1 MDRRASRRG
10 DRSGHI
16 SWRAALVATLLLVAL
31 LTGGAA
37 IFEGGTD
44 IVIAGYGGGP
54 SVSSVSPHVGPTA
67 GGTTVTITGT
77 GFTGATGVKFGST
90 NAASFAVSSATAI
103 TAIAPP
109 WTGGPDGGWGSI
121 SVTTPT
127 GTSLV
132 SSGDGY
138 RYIPP
143 YAVEV
148 LNDQP
153 RVYWRFGETS
163 GTTANDLSGHW
174 LNGTYSAVSLGHP
187 GALPGDP
194 STAMGVGQGD
204 LNPPTTPTVV
214 AYRVSKGL
222 PSGAAPRTIEFW
234 YRTALAQPAGSL
246 VSYGGDSSH
255 TPFDIQ
261 LEGGGTEIA
270 VSGGTAVARAKLPEP
285 LAARSAVIPAG
296 SGNTFTYWT
305 GAWHLI
311 DVTYDGKQLTVYED
325 GKAVG
330 PAIAD
335 PGVMTAL
342 GYPLAVGDTAGDYQ
356 EFALY
361 PTALTA
367 GRILAHFNAASTPVV
382 FSGKSGP
389 RVTAIWP
396 DEAANDLDQKV
407 TVYGTGFTSGA
418 QVKFGGTLA
427 RSTTF
432 VSASKLEAELP
443 VFSLS
448 QAGAAKVTVVNH
460 GTSNSLPFF
469 IWTHPIGEL
478 TMDLAPTAP
487 HPGLNSCT
495 ASVLG
500 TVSGGVISSAGH
512 CAKEALTTT
521 DGAAWAYAPGYSG
534 GVCLS
539 TGEHGATTDLTT
551 MFGCGFAPEGIWT
564 AAKSNSKVSPK
575 CTCES
580 TPEYDWSFIKPDHSS
595 SGKTIQEAISDGQFN
610 DVLSAG
616 FNQPIGELWTAFGQ
630 RGLALENCSGIASN
644 SGHGGYIDLAPKP
657 TPCETVLKPGASGG
671 PWIDERGYVGAVTV
685 DEVDANDTSEY
696 GVGAYFDSEVEAE
709 VDALTGGTT

>member
-10 DRSGHI
+10 DRSGQVR
-16 SWRAALVATLLLVAL
+16 WRAALTATLLLVVL

-37 IFEGGTD
+37 VFEGGTD

-54 SVSSVSPHVGPTA
+54 SISSVSPHAGPTT

-77 GFTGATGVKFGST
+77 GFAGATAVKFGTT
-90 NAASFAVSSATAI
+90 NATSFAVNSATAI
-103 TAIAPP
+103 TAVAPP
-109 WTGGPDGGWGSI
+109 WTGGPDGGWI
-121 SVTTPT
+121 NTSVTTPT

-132 SSGDGY
+132 APGDGY
-138 RYIPP
+138 RFIPP

-153 RVYWRFGETS
+153 RVYWRFNETK
-163 GTTANDLSGHW
+163 GTVANDFSDHGRV
-174 LNGTYSAVSLGHP
+174 GTYSAVSLGHP
-187 GALPGDP
+187 GALTGDP

-204 LNPPTTPTVV
+204 LNPPTSPTVV
-214 AYRVSKGL
+214 AYRVSSGL
-222 PSGAAPRTIEFW
+222 PSGATPRTIEFW
-234 YRTALAQPAGSL
+234 YRTALAQPGGSL

-330 PAIAD
+330 AAIPD
-335 PGVMTAL
+335 PGVTTTL
-342 GYPLAVGDTAGDYQ
+342 GYPLVVGGTAGDYQ

-367 GRILAHFNAASTPVV
+367 SRILAHFDAASTPVA
-382 FSGKSGP
+382 FSGASGP
-389 RVTAIWP
+389 HVTAISP
-396 DEAANDLDQKV
+396 DEAADDLGQKV
-407 TVYGTGFTSGA
+407 TVYGTDFTSGA
-418 QVKFGGTLA
+418 QVEFGGHLA
-427 RSTTF
+427 ASTTF
-432 VSASKLEAELP
+432 VSASKLEAVLP
-443 VFSLS
+443 FFSLS
-448 QAGAAKVTVVNH
+448 QSGLAKVKVINN
-460 GTSNSLPFF
+460 GTSNSMPFF

-478 TMDLAPTAP
+478 TMDLATA
-487 HPGLNSCT
+487 GLNSCT

-539 TGEHGATTDLTT
+539 TGEHDASTDLTT
-551 MFGCGFAPEGIWT
+551 MFGCGFAPEGLWT
-564 AAKSNSKVSPK
+564 AAKSNSKVSAK
-575 CTCES
+575 CTCTT
-580 TPEYDWSFIKPDHSS
+580 TPEYDWSFMKPDRSS
-595 SGKTIQEAISDGQFN
+595 SGKTIQEAIADGQFN

-616 FNQPIGELWTAFGQ
+616 FNQPLGGRWTAFAQ
-630 RGLALENCSGIASN
+630 KGLALENCSGIASN
-644 SGHGGYIDLAPKP
+644 SGPGGYFDLAPPP
-657 TPCETVLKPGASGG
+657 TPCSTVLQPGASGG
-671 PWIDERGYVGAVTV
+671 PWIDEQGFVGAVSA
-685 DEVDANDTSEY
+685 DEYDANAKEY
-696 GVGAYFDSEVEAE
+696 GVGAYFDNEVEAE